1 MLNDFPWLQP
11 VWDNLKISLDS
22 ERVPGALLL
31 QSEKGLAV
39 EKLVELFSHSLL
51 CQNYTSEAC
60 GFCHSCQLTQSNSH
74 PDLHCVKPEKEG
86 KSITVDQIRACNR
99 LAHESSQ
106 LNGYRVFIIEPAEAM
121 NESASNA
128 LLKTLEEPGQK
139 CLFLLVTQNHERL
152 LPTIQSRCQQWV
164 VATPSTEQAMSWM
177 SEQGASQVPPYALK
191 LNMGSPINTLEA
203 AKSGELV
210 EYQAFERCLIET
222 LSSPLSDVFQCAT
235 LMAKNPDKALDW
247 AWYLLT
253 DAQKAQ
259 FGVTEVDLLPG
270 AAQFQPGRYNG
281 LYQAAQK
288 LLELKAQRQTFPG
301 LNLELLSMNWLIE
314 SREALCS

>member
-1 MLNDFPWLQP
+1 MLNDFPWLLP
-11 VWDNLKISLDS
+11 VWDNLKTSLDS
-22 ERVPGALLL
+22 ERIPGALLL

-60 GFCHSCQLTQSNSH
+60 GFCHSCQLTQSHSH
-74 PDLHCVKPEKEG
+74 PDLHWIKPEKEG

-106 LNGYRVFIIEPAEAM
+106 LNGYRVFIIEPADAM

-139 CLFLLVTQNHERL
+139 CLFLLVTHNQERL

-164 VATPSTEQAMSWM
+164 VTPPSTEQAMNWM
-177 SEQGASQVPPYALK
+177 SEQGASQVPAYALK
-191 LNMGSPINTLEA
+191 LNLGSPINTLEA
-203 AKSGELV
+203 VKSGELD
-210 EYQAFERCLIET
+210 EYQAFERCFIET
-222 LSSPLSDVFQCAT
+222 LSSPVSDVFQCAS
-235 LMAKNPDKALDW
+235 LMAKNPDKAFDW

-259 FGVTEVDLLPG
+259 FGVAEAAQLPG
-270 AAQFQPGRYNG
+270 AILFPTHSYDG
-281 LYQAAQK
+281 LYLASKK
-288 LLELKAQRQTFPG
+288 LLELKGQIQRFPG

>member
-11 VWDNLKISLDS
+11 VWDNLKTSLDS
-22 ERVPGALLL
+22 ERVPGALML

-39 EKLVELFSHSLL
+39 DKLVEVFSLTLL
-51 CQNYTSEAC
+51 CQNYASEAC
-60 GFCHSCQLTQSNSH
+60 GFCHSCQLVKSQSH
-74 PDLHCVKPEKEG
+74 PDLHWIRPEKEG
-86 KSITVDQIRACNR
+86 KAITVDQIRACNR

-106 LNGYRVFIIEPAEAM
+106 LNGYRVFIIEPADAM

-128 LLKTLEEPGQK
+128 LLKTLEEPGHK
-139 CLFLLVTQNHERL
+139 CLFLLVTHNQERL

-164 VATPSTEQAMSWM
+164 VASPSTEQAMNWIK
-177 SEQGASQVPPYALK
+177 EQGESNVPAYALK
-191 LNMGSPINTLEA
+191 LNMGSPIKTLEA
-203 AKSGELV
+203 VKSGELD
-210 EYQAFERCLIET
+210 EYQTFERCFIDT
-222 LSSPLSDVFQCAT
+222 LSSPISDVFQCAT
-235 LMAKNPDKALDW
+235 MIAKNPDKALDW

-259 FGVTEVDLLPG
+259 FGVVEVDQLPG
-270 AAQFQPGRYNG
+270 ATKFPTNNYDG
-281 LYQAAQK
+281 LYLSTKK
-288 LLELKAQRQTFPG
+288 LLELKAQVQNFPG

>member
-74 PDLHCVKPEKEG
+74 PDLHWVKPEKEG
-86 KSITVDQIRACNR
+86 KSITVDQIRTCNR

-121 NESASNA
+121 NESASSA

-203 AKSGELV
+203 AKSGELD

-270 AAQFQPGRYNG
+270 AAQFQPGRYNC

>member
-74 PDLHCVKPEKEG
+74 PDLHWVKPEKEG

-164 VATPSTEQAMSWM
+164 VATPSTKQAMSWM

-203 AKSGELV
+203 AKSGELD

-281 LYQAAQK
+281 LYQATK
-288 LLELKAQRQTFPG
+288 SC
-301 LNLELLSMNWLIE
+301 LN
-314 SREALCS
+314 

>member
-60 GFCHSCQLTQSNSH
+60 GFCHSCQLTQSNCH
-74 PDLHCVKPEKEG
+74 PDLHWVKPEKEG

-203 AKSGELV
+203 AKSGELD
-210 EYQAFERCLIET
+210 EYQAFECCLIET
-222 LSSPLSDVFQCAT
+222 LSSPLSDVFRCAT

>member
-1 MLNDFPWLQP
+1 MTFHGYSPFGITSKS
-11 VWDNLKISLDS
+11 VWI
-22 ERVPGALLL
+22 
-31 QSEKGLAV
+31 QSEYLELCYYKVRKGCTV

-74 PDLHCVKPEKEG
+74 PDLHWVKPEKEG

-203 AKSGELV
+203 AKSGELD

-281 LYQAAQK
+281 LYQATK
-288 LLELKAQRQTFPG
+288 SC
-301 LNLELLSMNWLIE
+301 LN
-314 SREALCS
+314 

>member
-11 VWDNLKISLDS
+11 VWDNLKVSLDS

-31 QSEKGLAV
+31 QSAQGLAV

-60 GFCHSCQLTQSNSH
+60 GFCHGCQLTQSNSH
-74 PDLHCVKPEKEG
+74 PDLHWIKPEKEG

-106 LNGYRVFIIEPAEAM
+106 LNGYRVFIIEPADAM

-139 CLFLLVTQNHERL
+139 CLFLLVTHNQERL

-164 VATPSTEQAMSWM
+164 VTPPSTEQAMSWM
-177 SEQGASQVPPYALK
+177 SEQGSLKVPAYALK

-203 AKSGELV
+203 VKSGDLD
-210 EYQAFERCLIET
+210 EYQAFERSLIET
-222 LSSPLSDVFQCAT
+222 LSSPVSDVLQCAS

-259 FGVTEVDLLPG
+259 FGVAEADQLPG
-270 AAQFQPGRYNG
+270 ADKFQPNNYNG
-281 LYQAAQK
+281 LYSAAQK
-288 LLELKAQRQTFPG
+288 LLELKAQMQTFPG

>member
-11 VWDNLKISLDS
+11 VWDNLKASLDS
-22 ERVPGALLL
+22 DRIPGALLL

-39 EKLVELFSHSLL
+39 DKLVELFCRVLL
-51 CQNYTSEAC
+51 CQNYSSEAC
-60 GFCHSCQLTQSNSH
+60 GFCHSCQLNQANSH
-74 PDLHCVKPEKEG
+74 PDLHWIKPEKEG

-106 LNGYRVFIIEPAEAM
+106 LNGYRLFVIEPADAM

-139 CLFLLVTQNHERL
+139 CLFLLVTHNQERL

-164 VATPSTEQAMSWM
+164 VTPPSTEQAMQWM
-177 SEQGASQVPPYALK
+177 SEQGLTSVPAYALK
-191 LNMGSPINTLEA
+191 LNMGSPMNTLDA
-203 AKSGELV
+203 VKSGELD
-210 EYQAFERCLIET
+210 EYQAFERCFIDT
-222 LSSPLSDVFQCAT
+222 LSSPVSDILQCAT
-235 LMAKNPDKALDW
+235 MMTKNPDRALDW

-253 DAQKAQ
+253 DAQKSQ
-259 FGVTEVDLLPG
+259 FGIAEADQLPG
-270 AAQFQPGRYNG
+270 AVEFRSNNYNG
-281 LYQAAQK
+281 LYLSAKK
-288 LLELKAQRQTFPG
+288 LLELKAQLQSSSG
-301 LNLELLSMNWLIE
+301 LNFELLSMNWLIE

>member
-1 MLNDFPWLQP
+1 MTFHGYSPFGITSKS
-11 VWDNLKISLDS
+11 VWI
-22 ERVPGALLL
+22 
-31 QSEKGLAV
+31 QSEFLELCYYKVRKGWSV

-74 PDLHCVKPEKEG
+74 PDLHWVKPEKEG

-203 AKSGELV
+203 AKSGELD

-281 LYQAAQK
+281 LYQAAK
-288 LLELKAQRQTFPG
+288 SC
-301 LNLELLSMNWLIE
+301 LN
-314 SREALCS
+314 